1 MIDFDSFRK
10 QLDDLSNKFK
20 ETQNIPSQIQNVA
33 KTIKDSESKK
43 LVQDFGSAV
52 STALEDAK
60 NGKLTDFK
68 QFINRAENIANGNES
83 TGN

>member
-20 ETQNIPSQIQNVA
+20 DTKNIPSQIQNVA

-43 LVQDFGSAV
+43 LVQDFGAAV

-68 QFINRAENIANGNES
+68 QFINRAENLANGNES

>member
-20 ETQNIPSQIQNVA
+20 ETQNIPSQIHNVA

-43 LVQDFGSAV
+43 LVQDFGAAV

>member
-20 ETQNIPSQIQNVA
+20 DTQNIPSQIQNVS

-43 LVQDFGSAV
+43 LVQDFGAAV

>member
-20 ETQNIPSQIQNVA
+20 DTKNIPSQIQNVA

-43 LVQDFGSAV
+43 LVQDFGAAV